1 MQFSRASATAPRAP
15 FQSQRRL
22 IELDKEVKEFCQQF
36 TSSEYYF
43 AEVGE
48 ST

>member
-1 MQFSRASATAPRAP
+1 M
-15 FQSQRRL
+15 
-22 IELDKEVKEFCQQF
+22 ELDKEVKKFCQQF
-36 TSSEYYF
+36 TLSEYYF